1 MSDRQRLPRGSVRP
15 RLPHLAGLCGH
26 TGQYNASTCP
36 CSSGGCNR
44 RRVDCS
50 ASLLCSSDLHSLS
63 EPSPSLLR
71 SAAIVTVLDVR
82 TSVDP
87 KLAGW
92 QFAAMLRLLHSL
104 QNVSTSLPIYTLA
117 TRAPR
122 IIDEPALRALGARV
136 RYVDRSRIPVPRWAA
151 SHPYHAGTF
160 IKLLL
165 LDPEV
170 VPVQKLVFLDNDCL
184 AVRNLDH
191 LALQPA
197 PSFVFHR
204 ADFGPNSG
212 VMVLEPSAEAA
223 RRVRDVVAAQQEGRI
238 ITAPGAAVAG
248 AGDYSDQN
256 VWSELY
262 AEVRAGPCVRTRL
275 RRACLHHGHR
285 ALTLKAHAIFPH
297 LK

>member
-1 MSDRQRLPRGSVRP
+1 M
-15 RLPHLAGLCGH
+15 
-26 TGQYNASTCP
+26 
-36 CSSGGCNR
+36 GGESP
-44 RRVDCS
+44 VS
-50 ASLLCSSDLHSLS
+50 AYLVEPQTSRLHSA
-63 EPSPSLLR
+63 P
-71 SAAIVTVLDVR
+71 TDVFGPFVG
-82 TSVDP
+82 TD
-87 KLAGW
+87 
-92 QFAAMLRLLHSL
+92 
-104 QNVSTSLPIYTLA
+104 
-117 TRAPR
+117 
-122 IIDEPALRALGARV
+122 
-136 RYVDRSRIPVPRWAA
+136 
-151 SHPYHAGTF
+151 HAGTF

-204 ADFGPNSG
+204 AECASRVDPTARECVCMCMRLPPASDSCAARSFGPNSG

-223 RRVRDVVAAQQEGRI
+223 RRVRHVVAAQPGGRI

-297 LK
+297 LQ